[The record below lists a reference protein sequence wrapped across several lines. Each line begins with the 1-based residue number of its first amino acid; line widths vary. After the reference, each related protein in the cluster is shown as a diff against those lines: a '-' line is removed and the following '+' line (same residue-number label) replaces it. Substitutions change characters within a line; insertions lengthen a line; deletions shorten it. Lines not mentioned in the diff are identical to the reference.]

1 MLSPLGSE
9 NILSHLESS
18 VHGKAGIKRG
28 DFYVLSDTQNF
39 MVNVDVMIKYRH
51 VMMLSPNFMVNVDI
65 WRKRWYV
72 NIVSMGNPRTWEIP
86 EHRSKWGMFHGN
98 VWLL

>member
-28 DFYVLSDTQNF
+28 DFYVLSDAQNF

-65 WRKRWYV
+65 WRTLVCEYSQHGKSP
-72 NIVSMGNPRTWEIP
+72 NMGNP
-86 EHRSKWGMFHGN
+86 
-98 VWLL
+98 